1 MYTPSNNRF
10 IGDQHTSPVSQD
22 RIARKDGRLQRNRPL
37 MRTYE
42 VAYLTSSGD
51 IETFQ
56 RLAPA
61 IPIFES
67 AFAAFARGL
76 VLKTR
81 FGAIA
86 VEDLLPGDE
95 VRDINGDFH
104 VLRWKG
110 AITVVPQENQTKH
123 LVRIT
128 ADSFGPMRPS
138 NDIMVGPAARL
149 AVGFDKAAV
158 DLVDDSAVID
168 ITPMR
173 PTQLFHLVFDRQC
186 SIDAQ
191 GIALNSY
198 HPGAR
203 HSFGLQGPRLS
214 LFLELFPHIERWS
227 DFGPAQFGLAKAA

>member
-1 MYTPSNNRF
+1 
-10 IGDQHTSPVSQD
+10 
-22 RIARKDGRLQRNRPL
+22 

-61 IPIFES
+61 IPIFET
-67 AFAAFARGL
+67 AFSAFARGL
-76 VLKTR
+76 VLTTR
-81 FGAIA
+81 YGAVAI
-86 VEDLLPGDE
+86 EDLLPGDE
-95 VRDINGDFH
+95 VRDVDGHFH
-104 VLRWKG
+104 ELRWKG

-128 ADSFGPMRPS
+128 ADSLGPMRPS

-149 AVGFDKAAV
+149 ADGSEKAAN
-158 DLVDDSAVID
+158 DLIDDSGVID

-186 SIDAQ
+186 AIDAQ
-191 GIALNSY
+191 GIALHSY

-227 DFGPAQFGLAKAA
+227 DFGPAQSRLAKAA